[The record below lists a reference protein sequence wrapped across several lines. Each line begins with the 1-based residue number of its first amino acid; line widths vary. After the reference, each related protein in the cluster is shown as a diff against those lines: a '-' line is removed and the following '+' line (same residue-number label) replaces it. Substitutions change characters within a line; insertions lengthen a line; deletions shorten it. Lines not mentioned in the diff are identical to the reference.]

1 MPDRLQRVEAVR
13 RAGLRAAV
21 RLAEARHMTA
31 AERKSLDCLVG
42 GLAEIWT
49 AAGYAARL
57 PGNEPDWY
65 DMIGQEG
72 VLHNL
77 YEAAHYMAS
86 AAEIYQGD
94 RVDVSPIIYRRIEG
108 NAIQR
113 IDQLAE
119 LARTRA
125 GEALD
130 LCRQVNHAPPM
141 NAGTYGAAGWLSRAV
156 DPITREEWGPKT
168 PDRTLY
174 YIYESARSLA
184 RAVDAVIDQHQKG
197 GSN

>member
-1 MPDRLQRVEAVR
+1 MDRLQRVEEVR

-21 RLAEARHMTA
+21 RLSEARYMTVS
-31 AERKSLDCLVG
+31 ERKTLDCMVG
-42 GLAEIWT
+42 GLAELWT

-65 DMIGQEG
+65 GMIAQEG

-77 YEAAHYMAS
+77 YEAVHYMAS

-119 LARTRA
+119 LIRTRA
-125 GEALD
+125 EETLN

-141 NAGTYGAAGWLSRAV
+141 NAGTYGAAGWASRAV
-156 DPITREEWGPKT
+156 DPITREEWIPRT

-174 YIYESARSLA
+174 YIYESTRELA
-184 RAVDAVIDQHQKG
+184 RAVDSVIDQHLEED
-197 GSN
+197 N